1 MHRTPR
7 GRLADIAIGA
17 SQLPALRPVTES
29 LKRLPLIRNWQERR
43 RLAYFLSEEGF
54 ATFYGVFGSFQ
65 EARDALPQSNGHN
78 QRALAAE
85 YVNVR
90 RHRVFSYDY
99 PVIYWL
105 SEAFRHGAASVFD
118 IGGSV
123 GVHYQAYRK
132 ILAYPPSLT
141 WQVCDVAEIV
151 QVGREL
157 AKRSNGTQLTFT
169 ETLDPGTVQA
179 DIWIS
184 AGAIHYIEG
193 ARPSSLLAAC
203 KQRPRYFIL
212 NKLPLYE
219 GEDFISAQNIGRS
232 SYVPQYVYNR
242 QRFLADIENVGYC
255 LVDSW
260 EVPECSFYLPG
271 HPEKSFRKFSGLYF
285 SAG

>member
-1 MHRTPR
+1 MYRALQ
-7 GRLADIAIGA
+7 GRLVDTAIGA

-29 LKRLPLIRNWQERR
+29 LKRLPMIRNWQKRR
-43 RLAYFLSEEGF
+43 RLAYFLSEDGF
-54 ATFYGVFGSFQ
+54 ASFYGVFASFS
-65 EARDALPQSNGHN
+65 EARAALPKSEGHN

-105 SEAFRHGAASVFD
+105 SEAFRLGAASVFD

-132 ILAYPPSLT
+132 ILAYPTSLT
-141 WQVCDVAEIV
+141 WQVCDVPAIV

-157 AKRSNGTQLTFT
+157 AERSHETRLTFT
-169 ETLDPGTVQA
+169 ETLDPGAVQA

-193 ARPSSLLAAC
+193 ARPGPLLAAC
-203 KQRPRYFIL
+203 KERPMYFIL
-212 NKLPLYE
+212 NKLPLY
-219 GEDFISAQNIGRS
+219 GGDDFVSAQNVGKDT
-232 SYVPQYVYNR
+232 YVPQYVYNR
-242 QRFLADIENVGYC
+242 KRFITDIESTGYH

-285 SAG
+285 CAG